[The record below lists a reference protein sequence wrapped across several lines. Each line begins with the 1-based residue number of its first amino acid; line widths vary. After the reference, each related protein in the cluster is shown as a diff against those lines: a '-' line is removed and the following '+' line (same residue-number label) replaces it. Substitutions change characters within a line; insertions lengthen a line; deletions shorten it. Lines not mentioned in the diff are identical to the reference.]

1 MAKADLGS
9 QPVLLSNGNGWANVT
24 RFATLSLHRL
34 SETQHK
40 AKMSG
45 ASALWR
51 CVSRI
56 EEEQKRSSLHRLR
69 QSASMES
76 VLSTKKQTDEM
87 LRKLRVMVDS
97 FDLEVD
103 ESVESICRH
112 ILDEEDDLMNLFLK
126 H

>member
-1 MAKADLGS
+1 
-9 QPVLLSNGNGWANVT
+9 
-24 RFATLSLHRL
+24 
-34 SETQHK
+34 
-40 AKMSG
+40 
-45 ASALWR
+45 
-51 CVSRI
+51 
-56 EEEQKRSSLHRLR
+56 
-69 QSASMES
+69 MES

-126 H
+126 HWS